1 MVAKLNSEVKIMM
14 EIPENRRK
22 LYRKYDPYTSREAAE
37 SLDLSRLEDIVL
49 SVISGFPDGCI
60 SDQVI
65 NVCMHKHAI
74 RKYPSVTARYKSLSD
89 KGLIFYTGEKRRGES
104 GRNQRVMFAKE
115 RQGNLL

>member
-1 MVAKLNSEVKIMM
+1 MND
-14 EIPENRRK
+14 IPESRRK
-22 LYRKYDPYTSREAAE
+22 LYRKYGPYTSREAAE

-60 SDQVI
+60 SDQVV
-65 NVCMHKHAI
+65 NVCI
-74 RKYPSVTARYKSLSD
+74 REYTITKYPSVTARYKSLSD